1 MTNNGEMARAARAI
15 RAEAERA
22 ASLGPTVRMATVT
35 QADPLMA
42 RCDGAS
48 TPVRVRAYVC
58 SPQAGQRVALLR
70 SGTAFYLLG

>member
-1 MTNNGEMARAARAI
+1 MTNNGEMARAALAI

-35 QADPLMA
+35 QADLLMA